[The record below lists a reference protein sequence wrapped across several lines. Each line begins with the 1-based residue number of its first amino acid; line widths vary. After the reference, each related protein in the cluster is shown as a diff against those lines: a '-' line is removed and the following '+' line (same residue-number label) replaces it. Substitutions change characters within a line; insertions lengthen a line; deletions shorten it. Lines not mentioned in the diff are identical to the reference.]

1 MQFDDSQGEWDGDEY
16 NDLTFHSYSSD
27 EVIILENEPTLV
39 RQNGFHEK
47 DNPMLESNSKSE
59 ISILISRSYSRDAK
73 TGEILFDISY
83 NYKSNKIITNKIGLT
98 NFIDLNDNT
107 VEYQQIADAI
117 NNWINVAKKYP
128 NVKRHCLC
136 CNNRTIK
143 SFVLCKS
150 CKPKYYDSIY
160 A

>member
-16 NDLTFHSYSSD
+16 NGWTFHPYNSD
-27 EVIILENEPTLV
+27 EVIILEKEPTLV
-39 RQNGFHEK
+39 HQNGFHEK
-47 DNPMLESNSKSE
+47 DYLILESNKE
-59 ISILISRSYSRDAK
+59 PDISILISRSYSRDAK

-83 NYKSNKIITNKIGLT
+83 NYESNKIITKRTGLT
-98 NFIDLNDNT
+98 KLIDLNDNT
-107 VEYQQIADAI
+107 VEYEDIANAI

-128 NVKRHCLC
+128 NVKRNCLC